1 MDVIVA
7 IEGLEKVEKTLEIMK
22 ERGYRMQ
29 PVLKKLGVAMV
40 GVVDRNFEAE
50 GRPNKWKPRSPIT
63 QGTLAMRAQAG
74 ARNTKRFQNAKAR
87 GQASILRRASLKAMG
102 NKILSGTGDLKKSI
116 TFKANDSYVQVGAPE
131 GLIYARIQQMGGV
144 IRPKS
149 KKALIVPCGGRVL
162 RLKSVTIPAR
172 PYLIVPPGD
181 VPILAGIAAT
191 AFMEEA
197 RRI

>member
-22 ERGYRMQ
+22 ERGYRMR
-29 PVLKKLGVAMV
+29 PVMKTLGVAMR

-50 GRPNKWKPRSPIT
+50 GRPNKWKSRSPIT
-63 QGTLAMRAQAG
+63 QGTLAMNAQAG
-74 ARNTKRFQNAKAR
+74 VRNTKRFQNAKAR
-87 GQASILRRASLKAMG
+87 GRASILHRASLKAMG
-102 NKILSGTGDLKKSI
+102 NRILHNTGDLKNSI
-116 TFKANDSYVQVGAPE
+116 IFKATDSYVQVGAPK

-172 PYLIVPPGD
+172 PYLIVPTGD
-181 VPILAGIAAT
+181 VPVLAGIVVKALV
-191 AFMEEA
+191 EEA
-197 RRI
+197 HRS